1 MAKVTVAAANVRI
14 EWHNKKRNLQKF
26 LDIIDEAAAKGVQ
39 ILVLPEVGLQGY
51 ADFGYTFFQPEF
63 AEQRRYYV
71 RESEPIPGPA
81 TETIRRAVERHGM
94 YVQLGMAESAL
105 HGNIIYNSTALI
117 GPEGVVGVF
126 RKVHC
131 QPDYPWFN
139 NGESMDVFDTPHARI
154 GSLICYDVCFPELTR
169 TYVLKGANLLLMS
182 TAWPMKG
189 HDRATD
195 FNGQALDL
203 MARAQAYMNQV
214 WMVVSNHCEKGA
226 YSTHDDYYGGSQ
238 IVDPGGRVIAYAAD
252 EERLVVETIDLDEMI
267 WRVRTEDMF
276 ACNLLQ
282 DRRPELYG
290 TLIDESFKYPRPAL
304 GAFDM
309 SVDTSGAR
317 QAAREQSPQ
326 PTNADGNG
334 GSPAKKP
341 AKAV

>member
-1 MAKVTVAAANVRI
+1 MAKVTLGAANVKI
-14 EWHNKKRNLQKF
+14 AWHQKQKNLQRF
-26 LDIIDEAAAKGVQ
+26 LEIIDEAADKGVQ

-71 RESEPIPGPA
+71 SESEPIPGPA

-105 HGNIIYNSTALI
+105 GGNIIYNSTALI
-117 GPEGVVGVF
+117 GPEGVLGVF
-126 RKVHC
+126 RKIHC

-139 NGESMDVFDTPHARI
+139 NGESMDVFTTPHARV
-154 GSLICYDVCFPELTR
+154 GSLICYDICFPELTR

-203 MARAQAYMNQV
+203 MARSQAYMNQV
-214 WMVVSNHCEKGA
+214 WIVVSNHCEKGA

-252 EERLVVETIDLDEMI
+252 EERLVVETVDLDEVM

-290 TLIDESFKYPRPAL
+290 ALVDESFKYPKPAL
-304 GAFDM
+304 GPLDVEVMTPAPA
-309 SVDTSGAR
+309 SARRPKAGVDSH
-317 QAAREQSPQ
+317 
-326 PTNADGNG
+326 GNG
-334 GSPAKKP
+334 AVASRKQAPAR
-341 AKAV
+341 

>member
-1 MAKVTVAAANVRI
+1 MPGVTLAAANVKI
-14 EWHNKKRNLQKF
+14 EWHDKRKNLQRF
-26 LDIIDEAAAKGVQ
+26 LEIIDEAADKKVQ

-71 RESEPIPGPA
+71 QESEPIPGPA
-81 TETIRRAVERHGM
+81 TETIRQAVERHGM
-94 YVQLGMAESAL
+94 YVQLGLAESAL

-126 RKVHC
+126 RKIHC

-139 NGESMDVFDTPHARI
+139 NGETMDVFETPHARV

-189 HDRATD
+189 HERATD

-203 MARAQAYMNQV
+203 MARSQAYMNQV
-214 WMVVSNHCEKGA
+214 WIVVSNHCEKGA

-238 IVDPGGRVIAYAAD
+238 IVDPGGRVIEYAAD
-252 EERLVVETIDLDEMI
+252 EERLVTATVDLDEVM

-290 TLIDESFKYPRPAL
+290 ALVDESFKYPRPAL
-304 GAFDM
+304 GKLDIDVPATGNGRAPEA
-309 SVDTSGAR
+309 VAKPPA
-317 QAAREQSPQ
+317 Q
-326 PTNADGNG
+326 GNG
-334 GSPAKKP
+334 GVRAKRRT
-341 AKAV
+341 AVR